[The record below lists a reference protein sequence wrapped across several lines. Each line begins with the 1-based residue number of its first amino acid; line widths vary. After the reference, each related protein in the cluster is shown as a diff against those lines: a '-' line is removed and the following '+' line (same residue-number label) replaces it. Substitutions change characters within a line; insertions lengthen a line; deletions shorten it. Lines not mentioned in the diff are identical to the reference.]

1 MHALMIFIL
10 ATSNVLPVV
19 MQGFYWKQPG
29 NNIVIFPLL
38 CSCNFFPTIAI
49 LQSDE
54 LLISGSFGLLELED
68 ERITDWM
75 VYIFTTRVYFP
86 VH

>member
-1 MHALMIFIL
+1 MGMHALMIFIL

-38 CSCNFFPTIAI
+38 CSCNFFSTIAI
-49 LQSDE
+49 LQSDKTSYIWQ
-54 LLISGSFGLLELED
+54 LRLIGIG
-68 ERITDWM
+68 R
-75 VYIFTTRVYFP
+75 
-86 VH
+86 